1 MRPFI
6 GVTCSSDPD
15 GQPLVNP
22 VYVRALL
29 AAGALPVP
37 LPYVASAAEAREL
50 LARLQG
56 VVFSGSEDLDP
67 ALWGEP
73 RHPRTEL
80 MHPARMASELH
91 FAREA
96 LALEAPALGICGG
109 MQTLNVACGGSLH
122 QHVPDVTAGA
132 PGALEHSDRSYE
144 RRHAVSVEPGSRL
157 AALLGTAL
165 QVNSHHHQAVA
176 RLGAGLR
183 VVARAPDGIVE
194 AWEAPG
200 APFLLGVQWHP
211 ERLGGEAGS
220 PGLFKALVAA
230 ARAGRAPGAGRVAS
244 TGAAR

>member
-6 GVTCSSDPD
+6 GVTRSSDPD

-91 FAREA
+91 YAREA
-96 LALEAPALGICGG
+96 LAPAPAR
-109 MQTLNVACGGSLH
+109 ARRHRRRARS
-122 QHVPDVTAGA
+122 AGA
-132 PGALEHSDRSYE
+132 QRPELRAAPRGQHRAGLAPRGPARHGAAGQQPPPPGRGAPRRRAARGGPRARRHRRGLGGAGGAL
-144 RRHAVSVEPGSRL
+144 P
-157 AALLGTAL
+157 
-165 QVNSHHHQAVA
+165 
-176 RLGAGLR
+176 
-183 VVARAPDGIVE
+183 
-194 AWEAPG
+194 
-200 APFLLGVQWHP
+200 
-211 ERLGGEAGS
+211 
-220 PGLFKALVAA
+220 
-230 ARAGRAPGAGRVAS
+230 AGRAVAPRAAGRRGRQPRAVRGAGVGGTGRA
-244 TGAAR
+244 GAAR